1 MQIKGYVVPRRKQN
15 GIRLI
20 KPERVPGDLPS
31 MNTGLD
37 ELSWIL
43 QINHSL
49 HPGEEGGAYQC
60 PDLHSQAR
68 PFDLQ
73 VPQAEPSSR
82 AASAGKAEKTTSSP
96 SHYTWLTTH
105 TVLRGQ
111 APCTRSDNLWDCSLS
126 RAARGLT
133 LRLDFKSNRHV
144 HLASPSASSW
154 APQSHTGFTCELL
167 LSPLHNS
174 SHLRLCF

>member
-68 PFDLQ
+68 TSDLQ

-111 APCTRSDNLWDCSLS
+111 RLVQGQTTCETVHSPGLPVGSH
-126 RAARGLT
+126 RGWTSSQIGMFTWLLPQPHPGPLT
-133 LRLDFKSNRHV
+133 LTQVL
-144 HLASPSASSW
+144 P
-154 APQSHTGFTCELL
+154 E
-167 LSPLHNS
+167 NS
-174 SHLRLCF
+174 Y